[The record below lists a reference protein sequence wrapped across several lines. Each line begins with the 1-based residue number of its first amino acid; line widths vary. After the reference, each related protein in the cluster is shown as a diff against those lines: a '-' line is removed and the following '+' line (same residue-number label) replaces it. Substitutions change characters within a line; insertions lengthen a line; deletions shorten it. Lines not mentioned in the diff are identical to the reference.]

1 MDWWMN
7 RWVDW
12 LMDGYI
18 IIWMVWWMNKK
29 DGWKEIMNAWIRV
42 LLHWQMDDESMV
54 ELITA
59 FTQLNIYIFV
69 HAHSMP
75 ITLQPFLRWY
85 KIFIHTLTHWHSKRP
100 ISSPFITE
108 SRKIQVKNGITTK
121 SGRVYLYSIVRN
133 AIGTSSER
141 QWIVSIGSWSQ
152 MVGIGSR
159 MGPYWNGNGTC
170 RSLLT
175 R

>member
-1 MDWWMN
+1 MAWWMN

-18 IIWMVWWMNKK
+18 IIWIVWWMNIK
-29 DGWKEIMNAWIRV
+29 DGWKQNNEYLNTCLASLTDGWWINGWINNG
-42 LLHWQMDDESMV
+42 LHSTEH
-54 ELITA
+54 
-59 FTQLNIYIFV
+59 IFV
-69 HAHSMP
+69 HAHWMP
-75 ITLQPFLRWY
+75 ITLQPFRRWY